1 MSSLI
6 TRRVNGESV
15 ITFHFVSATVEVGVC
30 YLLLMGLVRGIL
42 SLGRIC
48 NITVLGLGKIA

>member
-15 ITFHFVSATVEVGVC
+15 ITFHFVSATVEAGVC
-30 YLLLMGLVRGIL
+30 YLLLVGWVPGI
-42 SLGRIC
+42 LGRIC
-48 NITVLGLGKIA
+48 NITVLGLGKIT